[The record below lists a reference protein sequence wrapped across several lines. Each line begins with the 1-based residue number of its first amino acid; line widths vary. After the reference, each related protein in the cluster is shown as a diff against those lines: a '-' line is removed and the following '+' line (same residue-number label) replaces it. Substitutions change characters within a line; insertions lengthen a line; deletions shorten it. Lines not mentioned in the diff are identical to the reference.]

1 MDGQLCWDIYETVSM
16 NLLYLQGTT
25 SDAKSCH
32 DGRGNTKSI
41 KSSSQLPVIEEN
53 KESEDDLLLA
63 TVRSDFIG
71 CSHHT
76 SVESAIIV
84 QFTNYYLAMFSART
98 PEIWPYGFLYSSITI
113 YYFICKF
120 NLVRKIVV
128 SR

>member
-1 MDGQLCWDIYETVSM
+1 M
-16 NLLYLQGTT
+16 NLLCLQETV

-41 KSSSQLPVIEEN
+41 ESSSQLPVIEEN

-63 TVRSDFIG
+63 TARSDFIS
-71 CSHHT
+71 SHPP
-76 SVESAIIV
+76 SVESAKTVIHLLLS
-84 QFTNYYLAMFSART
+84 TLFSAKT
-98 PEIWPYGFLYSSITI
+98 PESWPHGSFYSSTTI

-120 NLVRKIVV
+120 DLVGTFVV